1 MNFYAMKHINK
12 VNRWGDSLVLDIYIY
27 NQQGISMR
35 NLGETFEKQLM
46 G

>member
-1 MNFYAMKHINK
+1 MNLYAMKHINK